1 MNARR
6 IGYALATIAV
16 AMFVLAGNALAREK
30 GDKTPRKPK
39 VTGTVGVTKETKD
52 GKEEITA
59 VTITQKKRDTSVV
72 YNVTLDDKG
81 KQLGTEKDGKKVI
94 ATGTV
99 TEKDGAKWMTVES
112 YEEPK
117 PKAPKTP
124 KEPK

>member
-30 GDKTPRKPK
+30 GDKNATPKKPK

-59 VTITQKKRDTSVV
+59 VTITQKKKDTTVV
-72 YNVTLDDKG
+72 INVELDEKG

-94 ATGTV
+94 ATGTI

-117 PKAPKTP
+117 PKAPKQP
-124 KEPK
+124 K